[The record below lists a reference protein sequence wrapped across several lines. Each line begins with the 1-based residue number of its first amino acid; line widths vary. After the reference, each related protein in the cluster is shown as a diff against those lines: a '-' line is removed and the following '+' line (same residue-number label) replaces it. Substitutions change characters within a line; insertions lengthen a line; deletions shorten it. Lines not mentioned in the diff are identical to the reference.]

1 MTTARVRFAPSPTG
15 FLHLGG
21 LRSALFNWLY
31 ARHTGGQFL
40 LRIEDTDQKRFN
52 PDSMA
57 NLVRSLRWVGLEWD
71 EGPDIGGPHAPYV
84 QSERRAIYREYAD
97 KLLADGKAYCCYTT
111 EAELDA
117 LRKQG
122 KEYDR
127 RHRNLSDVERAAFE
141 AEGRSHVVRLA
152 APLEG
157 TTTFHDVVRG
167 DITVDNQR
175 IPVDP
180 VLLKSDGL
188 PTYHLA
194 VVVDDKLMEITHV
207 LRGEEWLPSAP
218 IHQLIYEAFGWPVPQ
233 FVHLPVILDPSGKG
247 KMSKRKPIVDGKE
260 YPVFVEDFMDEG
272 YLPEAMFNFLAN
284 IGWNFDAERELFTRA
299 EAIERFDVTAINPTA
314 AAVPYAKLDWMNGLY
329 VRALPP
335 TKLQELLI
343 PFLARQLPMDEA
355 TLRAHPRLPALIP
368 LIQERIKTLA
378 EAAPLVD
385 WAFAEAAD
393 IRYADP
399 ELFLAK
405 KMSQEQ
411 AIEILRTGAESLR
424 AVRPFEAPQLEE
436 RFRALAEAAS
446 VKVGAYFQPF
456 RVALTGKTVSPPLFE
471 SMAVLGRDETLLRV
485 ERAMA
490 ALELAQQGAQLPTA
504 ASAPATD
511 RAAESDAAGVA
522 TSAAVEGASAD

>member
-1 MTTARVRFAPSPTG
+1 MTETCVRFAPSPTG

-31 ARHTGGQFL
+31 ARHTGGRFL

-52 PDSMA
+52 PESMA
-57 NLVRSLRWVGLEWD
+57 NLVRSLRWVGLDWD

-84 QSERRAIYREYAD
+84 QSERKPIYREYAD
-97 KLLADGKAYCCYTT
+97 KLVAEGKAYLCFTT

-127 RHRNLSDVERAAFE
+127 RHRNLTPAERDAFL
-141 AEGRSHVVRLA
+141 AEGRPHVVRLA

-157 TTTFHDVVRG
+157 TTTFVDVVRG
-167 DITVDNQR
+167 PITVDNQR

-194 VVVDDKLMEITHV
+194 VVVDDRLMGVTHV

-218 IHQLIYEAFGWPVPQ
+218 LHQLLYEAFGWPVPE

-260 YPVFVEDFMDEG
+260 YPVFVEDFMDAG

-299 EAIERFDVTAINPTA
+299 EAIERFDVHAINPTA
-314 AAVPYAKLDWMNGLY
+314 AAVPYGKLDWMNGMY
-329 VRALPP
+329 MRALPQAE
-335 TKLQELLI
+335 LQELLI
-343 PFLARQLPMDEA
+343 PFLVRQLEMDEA

-378 EAAPLVD
+378 EAGPMVD
-385 WAFAEAAD
+385 WAFVDAAAL
-393 IRYADP
+393 RYDDP
-399 ELFLAK
+399 ALFLGK
-405 KMSQEQ
+405 KMSPEQ
-411 AIEILRTGAESLR
+411 AIEALRTGGESLR
-424 AVRPFEAPQLEE
+424 AVSPFEAPQLEE
-436 RFRALAEAAS
+436 RFRALADLAGI
-446 VKVGAYFQPF
+446 KVGAYFQPF

-490 ALELAQQGAQLPTA
+490 ALETA
-504 ASAPATD
+504 YAADAPAP
-511 RAAESDAAGVA
+511 AADTAGVA
-522 TSAAVEGASAD
+522 TASAEGVLE